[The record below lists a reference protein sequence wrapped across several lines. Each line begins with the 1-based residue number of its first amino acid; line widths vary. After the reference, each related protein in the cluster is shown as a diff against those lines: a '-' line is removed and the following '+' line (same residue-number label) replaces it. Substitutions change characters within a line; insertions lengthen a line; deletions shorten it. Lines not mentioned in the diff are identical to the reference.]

1 MLTIGLSALR
11 RNGVVLVML
20 VGDHQRFAVFQPGG
34 VRVGNSLD
42 AEDDA
47 QIELA
52 LQHQLHDLR
61 LGCRGEVTDFDY
73 L

>member
-11 RNGVVLVML
+11 GNSVVLVVL
-20 VGDHQRFAVFQPGG
+20 IGDHQRFAVFQPGG
-34 VRVGNSLD
+34 VRVGNALD

-47 QIELA
+47 QVELA
-52 LQHQLHDLR
+52 LQHQFYNLR